1 MTESVA
7 GTIPPN
13 DAADQN
19 GARGTRMPR
28 KQRREQVMTQA
39 RKVFMERGYHAAGM
53 DEIAEAAGVS
63 KPVLYQHFPSKLE
76 LYLALLDRGID
87 ELLQSADAALA
98 STTDNKERV
107 GATMRA
113 YFSFV
118 ADRNSAY
125 RLVFESDVMNESAVR
140 ARVDRAHEAIAGK
153 IADVISSDTGLSHDQ
168 AMLLGS
174 GLQGLAQVAASRW
187 LTSEQSDMS
196 LEDSA
201 DLVASLAWRGIRSFP
216 LTHPPEGPG
225 T

>member
-1 MTESVA
+1 MTESLA
-7 GTIPPN
+7 DTLSSADAPGT
-13 DAADQN
+13 
-19 GARGTRMPR
+19 RGTRMP
-28 KQRREQVMTQA
+28 KEKRREQVMAQA
-39 RKVFMERGYHAAGM
+39 RKVFMESGYHAAGM

-113 YFSFV
+113 YFAFV

-140 ARVDRAHEAIAGK
+140 ARVDRAPEAIASK
-153 IADVISSDTGLSHDQ
+153 IADVISADTGLSNEQ

-187 LTSEQSDMS
+187 LVGEQSEMS
-196 LEDSA
+196 LEDAA

-216 LTHPPEGPG
+216 LTHPPDG
-225 T
+225 TPPS

>member
-1 MTESVA
+1 
-7 GTIPPN
+7 
-13 DAADQN
+13 
-19 GARGTRMPR
+19 
-28 KQRREQVMTQA
+28 
-39 RKVFMERGYHAAGM
+39 MERGYHAAGM

-87 ELLQSADAALA
+87 ELLSSADAALA

-113 YFSFV
+113 YFAFV

-140 ARVDRAHEAIAGK
+140 ARVDRAHEAIAAK
-153 IADVISSDTGLSHDQ
+153 IADVISADTGLSHQQ

-187 LTSEQSDMS
+187 LIAEQSDMA
-196 LEDSA
+196 LEEAA

-216 LTHPPEGPG
+216 LTHPPEES
-225 T
+225 TH